1 MASII
6 EISRTRQISNI
17 WVVEIMS
24 AAIGKW
30 IVQGEHSTKAAAE
43 SDRKNWM

>member
-1 MASII
+1 MAHII
-6 EISRTRQISNI
+6 EISRTRQINTI

-30 IVQGEHSTKAAAE
+30 IIQGEHSTKAAAE
-43 SDRKNWM
+43 ADRKNWM

>member
-1 MASII
+1 MTKII
-6 EISRTRQISNI
+6 EISRTRQINHI

-30 IVQGEHSTKAAAE
+30 IIQGEHSTKAAAE
-43 SDRKNWM
+43 ADRKNWM